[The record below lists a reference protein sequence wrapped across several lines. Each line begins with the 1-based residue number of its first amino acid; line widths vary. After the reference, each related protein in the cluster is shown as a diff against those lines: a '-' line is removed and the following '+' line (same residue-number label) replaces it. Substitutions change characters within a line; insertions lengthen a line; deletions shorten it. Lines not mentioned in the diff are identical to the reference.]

1 MPAYLGDLLERQAQ
15 ERDAL
20 LKSVGA
26 RPWPETRRALEA
38 VTRGVPAGGSF
49 DTLIVPEGG
58 VVVRSSV
65 AREVETDRLRRLMQE
80 RPGGRL
86 GSEV

>member
-26 RPWPETRRALEA
+26 RPWPETRRALERVA
-38 VTRGVPAGGSF
+38 GSPAGGSF

-58 VVVRSSV
+58 VVVRSGAV
-65 AREVETDRLRRLMQE
+65 REAELDELSRLMRE
-80 RPGGRL
+80 RPAGRL

>member
-26 RPWPETRRALEA
+26 RPWPETRRALERVA
-38 VTRGVPAGGSF
+38 GSPAGGSF

-58 VVVRSSV
+58 IVVRPHT
-65 AREVETDRLRRLMQE
+65 AREAETDELVRLMEE
-80 RPGGRL
+80 RPAGQL